1 MLIGLG
7 PVSTQRQAL
16 FLRDL
21 REGEVPPCVLQGKGI
36 ATSEPIFFCF
46 NMKSELFS
54 VIMDIDIS
62 IGYAY
67 YWEAIGKEFGYR

>member
-1 MLIGLG
+1 MANKSLITSGSGARRHCEENFGMLIGLG

-36 ATSEPIFFCF
+36 ATSEPIFFA
-46 NMKSELFS
+46 L
-54 VIMDIDIS
+54 I
-62 IGYAY
+62 
-67 YWEAIGKEFGYR
+67 

>member
-1 MLIGLG
+1 MRAAG
-7 PVSTQRQAL
+7 
-16 FLRDL
+16 
-21 REGEVPPCVLQGKGI
+21 QGHSNI
-36 ATSEPIFFCF
+36 RAHFFCF